1 VTYIDALQKTLAAEH
16 AALFVV
22 GYLGAQ
28 TSQSGSPDLYA
39 ALRDSYDT
47 HRARRDELIGLVGL
61 VGEQGAEPVAAAAS
75 YELPEVAID
84 DDAALGAAALQV
96 ERACGATYGFL
107 VASATGGARGWA
119 IGAVLDSALRELA
132 LGGRPRDFPG
142 R

>member
-1 VTYIDALQKTLAAEH
+1 MTYVDALQTSLAGEH

-28 TSQSGSPDLYA
+28 TSESGSPQLYA

-47 HRARRDELIGLVGL
+47 HRTRRDDLVGL
-61 VGEQGAEPVAAAAS
+61 VLEQGAEPVAAAAS
-75 YELPEVAID
+75 YDLPDVRID
-84 DDAALGAAALQV
+84 DPATLAEAGLAV

-107 VASATGGARGWA
+107 VASASGDARGWA
-119 IGAVLDSALRELA
+119 VDAVLDSALRELA
-132 LGGRPRDFPG
+132 LGGGPRDFPG